1 MIAKNPAR
9 QRAIPAALA
18 FFRMFVYMKA
28 YLLVFVGGGLG
39 SLLRYVAVRFLPAT
53 INGITFPTS
62 ILVVNVVASALLSA
76 VVGWT
81 LARSASDDTR
91 LLIGVGFCGGLSTF
105 SSFSN
110 DTVALLQ
117 NGRTGV
123 AFVNIG
129 LNVVLCLLAS
139 MGGFLIGQKL

>member
-1 MIAKNPAR
+1 
-9 QRAIPAALA
+9 
-18 FFRMFVYMKA
+18 MFVYMKA

-39 SLLRYVAVRFLPAT
+39 SLLRYVAGRFLPAT

-62 ILVVNVVASALLSA
+62 ILVVNVVASALLSV